1 MIYNNIRETI
11 GQTPTIFY
19 KRINTAEIYVKLE
32 MFNPGGSVKDRI
44 ALEMIEA
51 LLRDGVLTPNSTVV
65 EATSGNT
72 GIGLA
77 LVLASYGIHFVAIM
91 TDNMSKERIDL
102 MKAYGAEIILTPA
115 AKGIAY
121 SKELAIELS
130 HSKGYIYLDQFSNPN
145 NPAAHMR
152 KTALEL
158 MSDFP
163 MGIDYLVVGVGTG
176 GSITGLSRVLKDKYP
191 HMKSIAVEPFESAVL
206 SGEPKGP
213 HMIPGIGAGFVPI
226 NYEAS
231 FVDGIIKVKSEE
243 ARSKANKLAKEGLF
257 LGVSSAAA
265 LIAAE
270 EIAQQHPGKR
280 IVTIAPDGG
289 IKYMSLGIYGKE

>member
-11 GQTPTIFY
+11 GQTPTIHY
-19 KRINTAEIYVKLE
+19 QTINESKIFLKLE

-44 ALEMIEA
+44 ALEMIDA
-51 LLRDGVLTPNSTVV
+51 LWRGGILHENATVV

-77 LVLASYGIHFVAIM
+77 LVLASYGLRFVAIM
-91 TDNMSKERIDL
+91 PDNMSKERIDL
-102 MKAYGAEIILTPA
+102 MKAYGAEILLTPA

-130 HSKGYIYLDQFSNPN
+130 QTKGYIYLDQFSNPN
-145 NPAAHMR
+145 NPTAHMR
-152 KTALEL
+152 TTATEL
-158 MSDFP
+158 INDFP
-163 MGIDYLVVGVGTG
+163 NGIDYLVLGVGTG
-176 GSITGLSRVLKDKYP
+176 GSITGLSRILKQSFP
-191 HMKSIAVEPFESAVL
+191 AMKSMAVEPFESAVL

-226 NYEAS
+226 NYDANL
-231 FVDGIIKVKSEE
+231 VDGILKVKSED
-243 ARSKANKLAKEGLF
+243 ARKKANVLAKQGLF

-265 LIAAE
+265 ILASEQVA
-270 EIAQQHPGKR
+270 HDNPGKI

-289 IKYMSLGIYGKE
+289 IKYMSLGIYGL